1 MLFLQNTSSATAD
14 SAAEV
19 QKEVSAIS
27 SWAESFSGMPID
39 KIIEKLTSEAID
51 LVLKL
56 LVAAIVFYLGKLIIN
71 RIYKSIKSLM
81 IRRQV
86 DRSLSIFILSAL
98 KVTLLF
104 ILIIIVISILGI
116 ETSSFI
122 ALFASAGVAIGM
134 ALSGTLQNFAGGVLI
149 LLLKPYK
156 VGDFI
161 EAQGFTGTVK
171 EIQIFNTILNTVDNK
186 SIFIPNGGLSTG
198 SIKNYSKEDYRRV
211 DWTVN
216 IAYGNDYDVAK
227 KTIADIIAQDN
238 RIVKQYIEDDRE
250 IRKTA
255 ISQNQES
262 GHNPEEQEKDERKG
276 IRKLF
281 QHKKKIV
288 SHLQALNN
296 DEPVI
301 IPTAKAD
308 RSPFIALGALS
319 SSSVDIIV
327 RVWVPAAEYW
337 NVLYDI
343 NERIYKELPKAGIDF
358 PFPQLDVHISK

>member
-1 MLFLQNTSSATAD
+1 
-14 SAAEV
+14 
-19 QKEVSAIS
+19 
-27 SWAESFSGMPID
+27 
-39 KIIEKLTSEAID
+39 
-51 LVLKL
+51 
-56 LVAAIVFYLGKLIIN
+56 
-71 RIYKSIKSLM
+71 
-81 IRRQV
+81 
-86 DRSLSIFILSAL
+86 
-98 KVTLLF
+98 
-104 ILIIIVISILGI
+104 
-116 ETSSFI
+116 
-122 ALFASAGVAIGM
+122 M

-161 EAQGFTGTVK
+161 EVQGFTGTVK

-227 KTIADIIAQDN
+227 NAIAAILSSDN

-250 IRKTA
+250 
-255 ISQNQES
+255 
-262 GHNPEEQEKDERKG
+262 ERKNAKQTETG
-276 IRKLF
+276 TADVPNEEEPEKKGLGRLF
-281 QHKKKIV
+281 HHKKKLAA
-288 SHLQALNN
+288 HLQALSK
-296 DEPVI
+296 EEATTILPA
-301 IPTAKAD
+301 AKAD

-327 RVWVPAAEYW
+327 RAWVPASEYW

-358 PFPQLDVHISK
+358 PFPQLDVHLSK